1 MKKQRFG
8 KLQKWIITECFKVTV
23 LLDRSNL
30 KKLNG
35 LSSRCKHCRNKE
47 NITKKRNAAN
57 NIIYYCNICK
67 ASTGYYC
74 FYREDVLLTYFRLEP
89 DNYRYPLMRKQ
100 YFKGSPDN
108 NKAYVSL
115 GRSLANLSETGYLY
129 SFDDMDGIRVELT
142 DKGKEKAIELLDLD
156 RTKIYEPPL
165 LNDEELKQRKADGW
179 KELSDMS

>member
-1 MKKQRFG
+1 MKKQRFS

-67 ASTGYYC
+67 DYTEYYK
-74 FYREDVLLTYFRLEP
+74 FYREDILLSYFKLIP
-89 DNYRYPLMRKQ
+89 DNYRDTNRRKQ
-100 YFKGSPDN
+100 YFRGSPIN

-115 GRSLANLSETGYLY
+115 GRSMKNLMNTGYLY

-142 DKGKEKAIELLDLD
+142 EKGKNKAIELLDLD

-179 KELSDMS
+179 KELSNMS